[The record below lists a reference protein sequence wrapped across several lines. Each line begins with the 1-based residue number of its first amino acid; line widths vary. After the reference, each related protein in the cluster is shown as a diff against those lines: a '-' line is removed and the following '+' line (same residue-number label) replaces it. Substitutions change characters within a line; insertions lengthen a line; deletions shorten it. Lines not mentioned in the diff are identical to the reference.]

1 MSIER
6 ARALGASSCWRCNRP
21 RPLLRGSPL
30 RRRAPRPTSSSW
42 AWAYTAF
49 SDQYVDAERRAA
61 ARGAGVH
68 AHHCT
73 PRWEWRALKRAERSS
88 VGLESSRAWVSS
100 LHSCEFF
107 VFGAKI
113 REAFLL
119 GKVTREWRSLV
130 LAWDTLSGRS
140 RLLEIPVAVMVN
152 SCAQE
157 QAFPIAERKT
167 PAFESLERPLYG
179 VLGS

>member
-1 MSIER
+1 V
-6 ARALGASSCWRCNRP
+6 ARCGKTPSCRRGIHGALANK
-21 RPLLRGSPL
+21 
-30 RRRAPRPTSSSW
+30 
-42 AWAYTAF
+42 
-49 SDQYVDAERRAA
+49 RAA
-61 ARGAGVH
+61 
-68 AHHCT
+68 T
-73 PRWEWRALKRAERSS
+73 AL
-88 VGLESSRAWVSS
+88 LEPSRAWVSS